1 MGTPQD
7 PTEAGG
13 PPAPSHPHAFGGKSA
28 EGTPPSLCPHGEAQY
43 GAGWVLGQGMML
55 GPACRELVLGT
66 NTGCWAP
73 IPGAGH
79 LYWVQGTNTGCCYRL
94 QGAGATLGTACET
107 LGAGAEHWVLGA
119 CGGCWYWDHGAG

>member
-55 GPACRELVLGT
+55 DPACRELVLGT

-73 IPGAGH
+73 IPGAAADCRVLGQR
-79 LYWVQGTNTGCCYRL
+79 WVQRARRWVLVQSTGCWVHVV
-94 QGAGATLGTACET
+94 GAGIGIMVLGRVPVWDY
-107 LGAGAEHWVLGA
+107 GAG
-119 CGGCWYWDHGAG
+119 